1 MNEEVLMFLAG
12 VGYRFSKNDIPENF
26 EGNGFERTVTFDY
39 DYCNVNVEMPLSD
52 FTLQYKLNDD
62 YYEFE
67 RSFNSVV

>member
-1 MNEEVLMFLAG
+1 MNEKVLMLLAG

-26 EGNGFERTVTFDY
+26 KENGFERTVTFDY

-52 FTLQYKLNDD
+52 FTLQYRLNDD